1 MAVAIPRSTIG
12 SLFSHE
18 IQMLMMRQLFVA
30 VRWTPLHHQPLM
42 STTRCS
48 STAGGLE
55 SEIFLFHSHPI
66 QYLPSLVEIDLFFIT
81 LSCAWWIRDAPPVVP
96 APHPQMSLPSPL
108 PGCHD
113 YQMLISPK
121 SGDQVLQVNAPYKF
135 YLHDL
140 FPFII

>member
-1 MAVAIPRSTIG
+1 
-12 SLFSHE
+12 
-18 IQMLMMRQLFVA
+18 
-30 VRWTPLHHQPLM
+30 LM

-55 SEIFLFHSHPI
+55 FEIFLFRSHPI

-81 LSCAWWIRDAPPVVP
+81 LSYAWWIRDAPHVVP
-96 APHPQMSLPSPL
+96 APHPQISLLGPL

-113 YQMLISPK
+113 YQLIISPK
-121 SGDQVLQVNAPYKF
+121 SGDQVLQVNAPYNF